1 MDNETNVTVID
12 SLMGSGK
19 TTWAIEHLRAN
30 PEERFIYITPLLEE
44 CTRVQQA
51 IQTPERSVYTPMNC
65 GDGKLDGLNQLLQEG
80 RNVVCT
86 HELFKR
92 ITKEIL
98 DLIRQNG
105 YLLFID
111 EEVSVFRVITFKE
124 DGDLRILEEAGLLR
138 TNEQNEI
145 VWCDK
150 LAGFKTSVDYL
161 KDLTRN
167 RSLYRVDNSHLVWKY
182 PSEVFRAAKHVYV
195 MTYLFDGST
204 MKPYFHMEHI
214 DYQLRS
220 VRKTSDGHELIPYA
234 PADTRKFQNLIHV
247 YQGKMNKGKRPSLS
261 ANWYK
266 TQPKKSIVEIRKN
279 LLSYRRSTNATVD
292 EFLWT
297 TYLNGYNTMVT
308 SQTRSTFLSCTT
320 KGTNAYADRWKLAY
334 MINRY
339 AHPTL
344 NTFYKVKNVPF
355 NSDLWAL
362 SEMLQWIWRSRIRRE
377 EPIELFVPAQRMRT
391 LLYDWMH
398 PTVSYLN

>member
-167 RSLYRVDNSHLVWKY
+167 RSLYRVDNAHLVWKY

-220 VRKTSDGHELIPYA
+220 VRKTSDGHELMPYA
-234 PADTRKFQNLIHV
+234 PADTRKFQDLIHV

-266 TQPKKSIVEIRKN
+266 TQPKSSILEIRQN
-279 LLSYRRSTNATVD
+279 LLNYMKNVTKSKSG

-297 TYLNGYNTMVT
+297 TYLEGYKTMVT
-308 SQTRSTFLSCTT
+308 SRLKSSFLSCST
-320 KGTNAYADRWKLAY
+320 KGINTYMDRSNLAY

-344 NTFYKVKNVPF
+344 RTFYEKQHVPF

-362 SEMLQWIWRSRIRRE
+362 SEMLQWIWRSRIRCG
-377 EPIELFVPAQRMRT
+377 EPINIFIPSQRMRD
-391 LLYDWMH
+391 LLLGWMQ
-398 PTVSYLN
+398 VQM

>member
-19 TTWAIEHLRAN
+19 TTWAIEHLRDN

-92 ITKEIL
+92 ITKEITE
-98 DLIRQNG
+98 LIRQKE

-111 EEVSVFRVITFKE
+111 EEVSVFRVITM
-124 DGDLRILEEAGLLR
+124 DAPGDLRILEEAGLLR

-145 VWCDK
+145 VWGDK
-150 LAGFKTSVDYL
+150 WGGYETSYDYL
-161 KDLTRN
+161 KDLALN
-167 RSLYRVDNSHLVWKY
+167 HSLYKVTRSGLVWKY

-220 VRKTSDGHELIPYA
+220 VRKASDGHELIPYA
-234 PADTRKFQNLIHV
+234 PPNTRRFQDLIHV
-247 YQGKMNKGKRPSLS
+247 YQGKMNKGKKPTLS

-266 TQPKKSIVEIRKN
+266 TQPKQSIIEIRKN
-279 LLSYRRSTNATVD
+279 LLSYRRSTNATID

-308 SQTRSTFLSCTT
+308 AQTRSTFLSCTA
-320 KGTNAYADRWKLAY
+320 KGTNAYIDRWKLAY

-339 AHPTL
+339 AHPVL
-344 NTFYKVKNVPF
+344 NMFYKMNNVPF
-355 NSDLWAL
+355 NPDLWAL
-362 SEMLQWIWRSRIRRE
+362 SEMLQWIWRSRIRRN
-377 EPIELFVPAQRMRT
+377 EPIEIFVPSQRMRD
-391 LLYDWMH
+391 LLLKWMKAQ
-398 PTVSYLN
+398 